1 MATYE
6 IKNVAEILP
15 DNETTEKIMKKRA
28 DDEEIRRN
36 KLLELEAMQEK
47 KNKQERAR
55 AKNEQADKARREA
68 QKQQAE
74 NAKAQEEEA
83 NKKLEGKM
91 VIMLDAL

>member
-47 KNKQERAR
+47 KNK
-55 AKNEQADKARREA
+55 
-68 QKQQAE
+68 
-74 NAKAQEEEA
+74 
-83 NKKLEGKM
+83 
-91 VIMLDAL
+91 

>member
-28 DDEEIRRN
+28 EDEELRRT

-47 KNKQERAR
+47 KDKQ
-55 AKNEQADKARREA
+55 
-68 QKQQAE
+68 
-74 NAKAQEEEA
+74 
-83 NKKLEGKM
+83 KKLKEKN
-91 VIMLDAL
+91 D